1 MPWKKLRTMNEE
13 VPQYSDMADCRDM
26 RHYGMGANRDLRFF
40 STYDKQ
46 DNERII

>member
-1 MPWKKLRTMNEE
+1 MASEE
-13 VPQYSDMADCRDM
+13 IPQYPDMAGCRDM
-26 RHYGMGANRDLRFF
+26 RPHGMGANRDLRVF